1 VGSRR
6 QHVFVLLFVIALVAV
21 SGIIIASKE
30 TKLGLDLQGGLQ
42 LVYEGQP
49 TGTATEVSGED
60 IEDSIN
66 IIEKRINNLGVSE
79 AEVARLG
86 NKNITVGL
94 PGVTDANRASEQVGT
109 TAQLFFYDWEPN
121 LLGQERLI
129 GGHPG
134 QQPPAAAVKKLEK
147 EWKDAGRNPESFEN
161 SLLIASGAYPNAYQA
176 ALLAEKQTPKT
187 KEECGKCSVAKPR
200 FYLFEDGPKHKLLAG
215 PELNEKDLYESP
227 TGETLSK
234 NGTTVVEIPA
244 GTVLVSELPVDES
257 GKVDETAQPGWFAL
271 NDNYALSGSEITEPK
286 QEYAQG
292 NGEPNV
298 AFKFTDEGRENF
310 QNVTRKIA
318 QRGQSQAIGP
328 VTNAEQAAA
337 TSGHFAVILDNEVQS
352 RPIINYAENP
362 DGIDGRQGAQ
372 ISGGFSGEHGL
383 EQAQELATTLQIGAL
398 PIELHLISETQVS
411 ATLGSQALHDGIKAG
426 IIGLALVVIFLL
438 AYYRFLGLIA
448 VIALV
453 AYGVIFFALIKL
465 IPITLTLP
473 GIAGLVLTIGVAAD
487 SNIVIFERIKEEV
500 RAGRSMQS
508 AITAGYK
515 RGISTIV
522 DANVVTILTAFIL
535 FVLATAGVKGFAFTL
550 GVGTLTSLLTAVV
563 FTQALLGT
571 MSNSKMLKSR
581 SALGAGGEGRRWHFD
596 FMGASRWF
604 FTFSGIIL
612 LIGAVALSTKE
623 LNFGIDF
630 KSGTRITAALEKP
643 TNEGEVRESLEEAGV
658 SNAEVQQVTVPHF
671 GNNVFQIESAQL
683 QPNEVHEVEK
693 ELGADYGVAK
703 EGFESTSVGPTFG
716 NQVAESA
723 VKALIFSLLVIL
735 VYVALRF
742 EPKFAVPVMIALAH
756 DILITGGV
764 YALTGKEVS
773 SGTVA
778 AFLTILGYSLYDT
791 IIVFDRI
798 RENVPRM
805 PRAAF
810 SQIVNR
816 SMSEVL
822 TRSLAT
828 SFTTLLAVLSLL
840 IFGSATLQDFA
851 FAMLI
856 GIASGTYS
864 SIFIASPVLTAWKE
878 REPQFVRR
886 RQRIAEVEGGL
897 VPAFADDVQVA
908 KLSDD
913 DETDAEIA
921 ADIEREAPL
930 AEATGGERRRRLGR
944 GRAATQGTV
953 DEVEAVEA
961 PEAAEPEEAPEAP
974 SAPEPTE
981 KAPARAGPP
990 DNGANPESAERRKRN
1005 EERRARRAQRRK
1017 GRRR

>member
-1 VGSRR
+1 MGSRR
-6 QHVFVLLFVIALVAV
+6 QHIFVLLFVVALVAV
-21 SGIIIASKE
+21 SAIVIASKE
-30 TKLGLDLQGGLQ
+30 TKLGLELQGGLQ

-79 AEVARLG
+79 SEVARLG
-86 NKNITVGL
+86 EKNITVGL
-94 PGVTDANRASEQVGT
+94 PGITDANRASEQVGT
-109 TAQLFFYDWEPN
+109 TAQLYFYDWEPN

-134 QQPPAAAVKKLEK
+134 QEPPAAAVKKLEK
-147 EWKDAGRNPESFEN
+147 EWEKAGRNPESTEN
-161 SLLIASGAYPNAYQA
+161 KGLINSGAYPNAYQA
-176 ALLAEKQTPKT
+176 ALLAEKQEPKS
-187 KEECGKCSVAKPR
+187 KEECEKCSVAKPR
-200 FYLFEDGPKHKLLAG
+200 FYLFEKEAPHKLLAG
-215 PELNEKDLYESP
+215 PELTKEDLYESP
-227 TGETLSK
+227 TGETLPK
-234 NGTTVVEIPA
+234 DGIVIEIPA
-244 GTVLVSELPVDES
+244 GTVLVSELPVDET
-257 GKVDETAQPGWFAL
+257 GRVDETAQPGWFAL
-271 NDNYALSGSEITEPK
+271 NDEYALSGSEITEPK
-286 QEYAQG
+286 QEYTQG
-292 NGEPNV
+292 SNEPNV
-298 AFKFTDEGRENF
+298 SFKFSDQGRENF

-318 QRGQSQAIGP
+318 QRGQAQAIGG
-328 VTNAEQAAA
+328 VSAEQAAA
-337 TSGHFAVILDNEVQS
+337 LSGHFAVILDNEVKS
-352 RPIINYAENP
+352 RPIINFAENP

-398 PIELHLISETQVS
+398 PIELRLISETQVS

-426 IIGLALVVIFLL
+426 IIGLALVILFLL

-448 VIALV
+448 VVGLA
-453 AYGVIFFALIKL
+453 AYGAIFFALINL
-465 IPITLTLP
+465 IPVTLTLP

-487 SNIVIFERIKEEV
+487 ANIVIFERIKEEV
-500 RAGRSMQS
+500 RAGRSMSS
-508 AITAGYK
+508 AIAAGYK
-515 RGISTIV
+515 RGISTII
-522 DANVVTILTAFIL
+522 DANVVTLLTAFIL
-535 FVLATAGVKGFAFTL
+535 FVLATAGVKGFAFML
-550 GVGTLTSLLTAVV
+550 GIGTITSLLTAVV

-571 MSNSKMLKSR
+571 ISNSRFLRSP
-581 SALGAGGEGRRWHFD
+581 SALGAGGDGRSWHFD

-604 FTFSGIIL
+604 FTLSGVIL
-612 LIGAVALSTKE
+612 LIGAIALSTKD

-643 TNEGEVRESLEEAGV
+643 TEESAVHETLSDAGIG
-658 SNAEVQQVTVPHF
+658 NAEVQQVSVPHF

-683 QPNEVHEVEK
+683 QPGEVKSAESALSK
-693 ELGADYGVAK
+693 EYGIAK

-742 EPKFAVPVMIALAH
+742 EPKFAVPVMIALFH

-828 SFTTLLAVLSLL
+828 SFTTLLAVVSLL

-878 REPQFVRR
+878 REPQFIRR
-886 RQRIAEVEGGL
+886 RQRIAEVEGGV
-897 VPAFADDVQVA
+897 VPAFADDVQVT
-908 KLSDD
+908 KLADD
-913 DETDAEIA
+913 DETEAEIA
-921 ADIEREAPL
+921 ADIEAEAP
-930 AEATGGERRRRLGR
+930 AY
-944 GRAATQGTV
+944 
-953 DEVEAVEA
+953 EAVERKGVQA
-961 PEAAEPEEAPEAP
+961 PEPEEAPEPGRA
-974 SAPEPTE
+974 SEVAE
-981 KAPARAGPP
+981 KAPARAGRT
-990 DNGANPESAERRKRN
+990 NGDSADPESAERRKRN

>member
-1 VGSRR
+1 MGSRR
-6 QHVFVLLFVIALVAV
+6 QHVFVLLFVIALVAI
-21 SGIIIASKE
+21 SGIVIATKE

-49 TGTATEVSGED
+49 TGTATSVSGED
-60 IEDSIN
+60 IEDSIA
-66 IIEKRINNLGVSE
+66 IIEKRINSLGVSE

-86 NKNITVGL
+86 EKNITVGL
-94 PGVTDANRASEQVGT
+94 PGVTDANRAAERVGT
-109 TAQLFFYDWEPN
+109 TAQLYFFDWEPN
-121 LLGQERLI
+121 LIGPERQI

-134 QQPPAAAVKKLEK
+134 QNPPEAAVKTLERKWK
-147 EWKDAGRNPESFEN
+147 EAGRNPKSFE
-161 SLLIASGAYPNAYQA
+161 SKQLIASGAYPSAYTA
-176 ALLAEKQTPKT
+176 GLLAAEQKPN
-187 KEECGKCSVAKPR
+187 EDCEKCSIGKTQY
-200 FYLFEDGPKHKLLAG
+200 YLFGKQAPHKLLAG
-215 PELNEKDLYESP
+215 PVTVKKDLYESP
-227 TGETLSK
+227 TGETLPK
-234 NGTTVVEIPA
+234 DGIVVEVPP
-244 GTVLVSELPVDES
+244 GTILVSEQPTDES
-257 GKVDETAQPGWFAL
+257 GKVDETARPGWFAL
-271 NDNYALSGSEITEPK
+271 KDNPSLSGSEITEPK
-286 QEYAQG
+286 QEYSQG
-292 NGEPNV
+292 TGEPNV
-298 AFKFTDEGRENF
+298 TFQFTDQGRKNF
-310 QNVTRKIA
+310 QEVTRKIA
-318 QRGQSQAIGP
+318 QRGQAQAIGP
-328 VTNAEQAAA
+328 VGAEQAAA
-337 TSGHFAVILDNEVQS
+337 LSGHFAVILDNEVQS
-352 RPIINYAENP
+352 RPIINFQENP

-383 EQAQELATTLQIGAL
+383 ETAQELATTLQIGAL
-398 PIELHLISETQVS
+398 PIDLHLISETQVS

-426 IIGLALVVIFLL
+426 IIGLALVVLFLL

-448 VIALV
+448 VIALA

-500 RAGRSMQS
+500 RAGRSMQG
-508 AITAGYK
+508 AIAAGYK

-522 DANVVTILTAFIL
+522 DANVVTLLTAFIL

-550 GVGTLTSLLTAVV
+550 GVGTIVSLLTAVV

-571 MSNSKMLKSR
+571 MSNSKLLRSR
-581 SALGAGGEGRRWHFD
+581 GALGAGGEGRSWHFD

-604 FTFSGIIL
+604 FTLSGVIL

-643 TNEGEVRESLEEAGV
+643 TTENAVRGTLEGAGV
-658 SNAEVQQVTVPHF
+658 ENAQVQQVTVPHF
-671 GNNVFQIESAQL
+671 GSNVFQIEAAQL
-683 QPNEVHEVEK
+683 QPGQVKSVET
-693 ELGADYGVAK
+693 ELGSEYGIEK
-703 EGFESTSVGPTFG
+703 NGFESTSVGPTFG
-716 NQVAESA
+716 HQVAESA
-723 VKALIFSLLVIL
+723 IKALIFSLLVIL

-756 DILITGGV
+756 DVLITGGV

-886 RQRIAEVEGGL
+886 RQRIAEVEGG
-897 VPAFADDVQVA
+897 VIPAYADDVQVA
-908 KLSDD
+908 KLADD
-913 DETDAEIA
+913 DETEATIA
-921 ADIEREAPL
+921 AATEAERGIP
-930 AEATGGERRRRLGR
+930 
-944 GRAATQGTV
+944 
-953 DEVEAVEA
+953 
-961 PEAAEPEEAPEAP
+961 AAEPE
-974 SAPEPTE
+974 PEPGAVATAE
-981 KAPARAGPP
+981 RPRPGDDEEEEPKSGDGNGKAPAQAGRAESP
-990 DNGANPESAERRKRN
+990 ANPESAERRKRN

>member
-1 VGSRR
+1 MGTRR
-6 QHVFVLLFVIALVAV
+6 QHVLVLLFVVALVAI
-21 SGIIIASKE
+21 SAIIIASKE

-60 IEDSIN
+60 IEDSIS

-86 NKNITVGL
+86 DKNITVGL
-94 PGVTDANRASEQVGT
+94 PGVTDANRAAEQVGT
-109 TAQLFFYDWEPN
+109 TAQLYFYDWEPN
-121 LLGQERLI
+121 LLGQERAI
-129 GGHPG
+129 GAHPG
-134 QQPPAAAVKKLEK
+134 QPADPGAVKKLEK
-147 EWKDAGRNPESFEN
+147 EWEEAGRNPKSYESEV
-161 SLLIASGAYPNAYQA
+161 LIASGAFPNAYQA
-176 ALLAEKQTPKT
+176 ALLGEKQPPKS
-187 KEECGKCSVAKPR
+187 KEECGKCSVAHPR
-200 FYLFEDGPKHKLLAG
+200 YYLFEEASPHKLLAG
-215 PELNEKDLYESP
+215 PELHEKGLYESP

-234 NGTTVVEIPA
+234 NGTTVIEIPA
-244 GTVLVSELPVDES
+244 GTVLVSELPVDKT

-271 NDNYALSGSEITEPK
+271 NDEYALSGNEITEPR
-286 QEYAQG
+286 QEYQPG
-292 NGEPNV
+292 SGEPNV
-298 AFKFTDEGRENF
+298 NFKFTDQGRENF
-310 QNVTRKIA
+310 QNVTRRIA
-318 QRGQSQAIGP
+318 QRGQAQAIGP
-328 VTNAEQAAA
+328 AGAEEASAL
-337 TSGHFAVILDNEVQS
+337 SGHFAVILDNEVQS
-352 RPIINYAENP
+352 RPIINFAENP

-438 AYYRFLGLIA
+438 LYYRFLGVIA
-448 VIALV
+448 VTALA

-487 SNIVIFERIKEEV
+487 SNIVIFERIKEEI

-508 AITAGYK
+508 AIAVGYK
-515 RGISTIV
+515 RGISTII
-522 DANVVTILTAFIL
+522 DANVVTLLTAFIL

-550 GVGTLTSLLTAVV
+550 GIGTITSLLTAVV

-571 MSNSKMLKSR
+571 MGNSKLLRSR
-581 SALGAGGEGRRWHFD
+581 SALGAGGEGRKWHLD

-604 FTFSGIIL
+604 FSFSGVIL
-612 LIGAVALSTKE
+612 LIGAIALSTNE

-630 KSGTRITAALEKP
+630 ESGTRMTAALEKP
-643 TNEGEVRESLEEAGV
+643 TDEAQVRDSLEEAGID
-658 SNAEVQQVTVPHF
+658 NAEVQQVTVPHF
-671 GNNVFQIESAQL
+671 GSNVFQIESAQL
-683 QPNEVHEVEK
+683 QPGEVHDVER
-693 ELGADYGVAK
+693 ELRQDYGIAA

-716 NQVAESA
+716 NQVAEAA
-723 VKALIFSLLVIL
+723 VKALIFSLLVIF

-742 EPKFAVPVMIALAH
+742 EPKFAVPVLIALTH

-764 YALTGKEVS
+764 YALLGKEVS

-798 RENVPRM
+798 RENMPRM

-816 SMSEVL
+816 SMSEVM

-828 SFTTLLAVLSLL
+828 SFSTVLAVLALL
-840 IFGSATLQDFA
+840 IFGTATLQDFA

-856 GIASGTYS
+856 GIVSGTYS

-878 REPQFVRR
+878 REPQYIRR
-886 RQRIAEVEGGL
+886 RQRIAEVEGGV

-908 KLSDD
+908 KLADD
-913 DETDAEIA
+913 SETEAEVA
-921 ADIEREAPL
+921 ADIEREAP
-930 AEATGGERRRRLGR
+930 AY
-944 GRAATQGTV
+944 
-953 DEVEAVEA
+953 EAVETPAAQA
-961 PEAAEPEEAPEAP
+961 PEPEEAPEAE
-974 SAPEPTE
+974 SAPEVAE
-981 KAPARAGPP
+981 KSPARAGRGS
-990 DNGANPESAERRKRN
+990 NGSAANPESLERRKRN
-1005 EERRARRAQRRK
+1005 EERRAKRAQRRK

>member
-1 VGSRR
+1 VGTRR
-6 QHVFVLLFVIALVAV
+6 QHVLVLLFVVALVAI

-30 TKLGLDLQGGLQ
+30 TKLGLELQGGLQ

-79 AEVARLG
+79 SEVARLG
-86 NKNITVGL
+86 ANNITVGL
-94 PGVTDANRASEQVGT
+94 PGITDANRASEQVGT

-121 LLGQERLI
+121 LLGQERVI

-134 QQPPAAAVKKLEK
+134 QAPPAAATKKLEK
-147 EWKDAGRNPESFEN
+147 EWKEAGRNTKSFE
-161 SLLIASGAYPNAYQA
+161 SKILMASGAYPNAYQA
-176 ALLAEKQTPKT
+176 ALLAEEQEPKS

-200 FYLFEDGPKHKLLAG
+200 FYLFENNAKHKLLAG
-215 PELNEKDLYESP
+215 PELSKKDLYETP

-244 GTVLVSELPVDES
+244 GTVLVSELPTDET

-271 NDNYALSGSEITEPK
+271 NDEYALSGSEITEPK

-292 NGEPNV
+292 TGEPNV
-298 AFKFTDEGRENF
+298 AFKFTDQGRENF

-318 QRGQSQAIGP
+318 LRGQSQSIAG
-328 VTNAEQAAA
+328 EEAAGR
-337 TSGHFAVILDNEVQS
+337 SGHFAVILDNEVQS
-352 RPIINYAENP
+352 RPIINYQENP

-398 PIELHLISETQVS
+398 PIELRLISETQVS

-426 IIGLALVVIFLL
+426 IIGLALVILFLL
-438 AYYRFLGLIA
+438 AYYRFLGVIA
-448 VIALV
+448 VTGLA
-453 AYGVIFFALIKL
+453 AYGAIFFALIKL

-487 SNIVIFERIKEEV
+487 ANIVIFERIKEEV

-515 RGISTIV
+515 RGISTII
-522 DANVVTILTAFIL
+522 DANVVTLLTAFIL

-550 GVGTLTSLLTAVV
+550 GVGTLASLLTAVV

-571 MSNSKMLKSR
+571 MSNSKLLRSP
-581 SALGAGGEGRRWHFD
+581 SALGAGGEGRSWHFD

-604 FTFSGIIL
+604 FTVSGVIL

-643 TNEGEVRESLEEAGV
+643 TEEGAVHEALSSAGIG
-658 SNAEVQQVTVPHF
+658 NAEVQQVTVPHF

-683 QPNEVHEVEK
+683 QPGEVKAAESALSK
-693 ELGADYGVAK
+693 EFGIAK

-735 VYVALRF
+735 IYVALRF
-742 EPKFAVPVMIALAH
+742 EPKFAVPVLIALFH

-828 SFTTLLAVLSLL
+828 SFTTLLAVTSLL

-878 REPQFVRR
+878 REPGYIRR
-886 RQRIAEVEGGL
+886 RQRIAEVEGGF
-897 VPAFADDVQVA
+897 VPAFADDVQVS
-908 KLSDD
+908 KLADD
-913 DETDAEIA
+913 NESEAEIA
-921 ADIEREAPL
+921 ADIEREAPA
-930 AEATGGERRRRLGR
+930 AEAPSRTGRRLGR
-944 GRAATQGTV
+944 GRVAEAEPIEAPTDRQGTQ
-953 DEVEAVEA
+953 AS
-961 PEAAEPEEAPEAP
+961 EPEEAPEAP
-974 SAPEPTE
+974 AAPEGD
-981 KAPARAGPP
+981 KAPAPAGGG
-990 DNGANPESAERRKRN
+990 NGAAANPESAERRKRN
-1005 EERRARRAQRRK
+1005 EERRAKRAQRRK